1 MQPTMIVKSTQFHEY
16 AANPAAVTFTPTE
29 AIAQD
34 WLIQPIAADSVAEG
48 RYECAICPA
57 RDN

>member
-1 MQPTMIVKSTQFHEY
+1 MIVKSTQFHEY

-48 RYECAICPA
+48 RYECAICPG